1 MRDSTEALST
11 VTYEITILWLLY
23 LCAPFGFS
31 LTELPPRS
39 YSKWLPKAWL
49 GCVDI
54 RVRVKGVN
62 TYTYIGIKHQASPTI
77 DQELSGKLYT
87 SYSLV
92 TIAHVKVQKVTQP
105 SNTTR

>member
-23 LCAPFGFS
+23 LCAPLGFS

-62 TYTYIGIKHQASPTI
+62 TYTYIRHKTSGLPTI
-77 DQELSGKLYT
+77 FQEHVREIVHIIQSGYNCSCEGSK
-87 SYSLV
+87 
-92 TIAHVKVQKVTQP
+92 
-105 SNTTR
+105 SNAAK